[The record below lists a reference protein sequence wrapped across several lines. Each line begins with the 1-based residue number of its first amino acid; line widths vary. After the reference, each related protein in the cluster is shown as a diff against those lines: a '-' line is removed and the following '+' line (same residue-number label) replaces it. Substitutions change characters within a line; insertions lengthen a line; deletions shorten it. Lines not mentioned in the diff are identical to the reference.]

1 MHPLF
6 VRFVLPPLIF
16 GSAQYALFWNVLNSE
31 DASSISPAASVV
43 PPSAIS
49 RATDYSNLIQHS
61 EFKQAGRQVAAD
73 PSPATPH
80 LRIIPSNAVRPI
92 AAPSRTPDVLSGLQ
106 DADPSVRI
114 HALRESEAQGI
125 TIPTYLL
132 QQIATVDRDANVRML
147 ALIKYA
153 QDGSIDPAMVRSA
166 AEAGLRDG
174 DPTVSTHA
182 REILEQLN
190 QATRSNDEMPEVLA
204 EYARVE

>member
-6 VRFVLPPLIF
+6 VRFVLPSLIF

-31 DASSISPAASVV
+31 GANSILPATSVA

-49 RATDYSNLIQHS
+49 RAIDYSDLIQHS
-61 EFKQAGRQVAAD
+61 EFKQAGRQVVAD

-80 LRIIPSNAVRPI
+80 LRIISSNTVQPI
-92 AAPSRTPDVLSGLQ
+92 AAPSQTPDVLSGLQ
-106 DADPSVRI
+106 DADPSIRI

-125 TIPTYLL
+125 AIPTYLL

-147 ALIKYA
+147 ALTKYA

-166 AEAGLRDG
+166 AEVGLRDG

-190 QATRSNDEMPEVLA
+190 QAIRSNEELPEVLA
-204 EYARVE
+204 EVARVE

>member
-6 VRFVLPPLIF
+6 VRFVLPSLIF
-16 GSAQYALFWNVLNSE
+16 GSAQYALFWNVLNS
-31 DASSISPAASVV
+31 DGANSILPATSVA
-43 PPSAIS
+43 PPSAFT
-49 RATDYSNLIQHS
+49 RATDYSDLIQHS
-61 EFKQAGRQVAAD
+61 EFKQAGRKVVAD

-92 AAPSRTPDVLSGLQ
+92 AAPSQPSDVLSGLQ
-106 DADPSVRI
+106 DADPSIRI

-125 TIPTYLL
+125 AIPTYLL

-147 ALIKYA
+147 ALTKYA
-153 QDGSIDPAMVRSA
+153 QDGSIDPAVARSA

-174 DPTVSTHA
+174 DSTVSAHA

-190 QATRSNDEMPEVLA
+190 QAIRSNEEMPEVLA

>member
-6 VRFVLPPLIF
+6 VRFVLPSLIF

-31 DASSISPAASVV
+31 GANSILPVASVA

-49 RATDYSNLIQHS
+49 RAIDYSDLIQHS
-61 EFKQAGRQVAAD
+61 EFKQAERQVVAD

-80 LRIIPSNAVRPI
+80 LRTIPVNAVRPI
-92 AAPSRTPDVLSGLQ
+92 AAPAQTPDVLSGLQ

-114 HALRESEAQGI
+114 YALRESEAQGI
-125 TIPTYLL
+125 AVPTYLL

-147 ALIKYA
+147 ALTKYA
-153 QDGSIDPAMVRSA
+153 QDESIDPAMVRSA
-166 AEAGLRDG
+166 AQAGLRDG
-174 DPTVSTHA
+174 DPTVSAHA
-182 REILEQLN
+182 RETLEQLN

-204 EYARVE
+204 EVARVE